1 MRRSLGRLTAA
12 GLAIV
17 IGTAF
22 VAATLVAGG
31 VITRTSYDAVAAS
44 FADADLVV
52 TAPDDGNTGL
62 TPADLAALRGTPGV
76 AAVDGR
82 RSMWVELVAGA
93 KRAVPEIAA
102 RASDPRLEAQILTSG
117 AFPAGLGEAAL
128 PGALAERLGIGVG
141 DVVTANREV
150 WTPAAESPA
159 TAGAGTAGI
168 GTASADPSTSTG
180 GAGTAGTG
188 TWTSTPE
195 AFTVVGLLDDPAGAF
210 AQSGGAV
217 VVTAADADRWA
228 AQDSAGS
235 SGEPSGASFPRAVVA
250 LADGVDVGQL
260 TSALV
265 AASPEGTL
273 VRTKDAEAQATVG
286 ELTGGSE
293 IFTTIVLGFAAIALL
308 VAALVISN
316 TFQVLIAQRTRALA
330 LLRCVGATKS
340 QLRRSVLQEAG
351 LLGIAASTLG
361 LLIGVGLAQVTLVV
375 LDRMTT
381 GVPLPATV
389 SITPAVVLVPLAIG
403 TIVTVLA
410 ALAPARAATRVAPL
424 AALRPADAPTFTHRR
439 NLPRLVA
446 SCLATVGG
454 VALLGWAVALGSNGD
469 ELTALGIGVLGGG
482 MSFVGVLVG
491 AVFWVP
497 SVVAAAGRLLTPS
510 GTAAKLAVANTIR
523 NPRRTAATSAA
534 LLIGVTLVAMMSTGA
549 ASART
554 TLGGALDSQFPVDVQ
569 IGRDG
574 PTTTDGAAVDLVT
587 PGLVKTIAD
596 VPGVAET
603 ITLRDLAVQVDAA
616 GQTVW
621 AHAMAIDP
629 TEAKSVLRVPTMM
642 AGLDDLHV
650 VVSRDTAAA
659 NNIADGDV
667 ISVTPTIIGNDG
679 SDQPA
684 GEPVQLTVVLTDLPG
699 GLMLTPTALARAG
712 ADLPTNQ
719 VWVRLADVDQAS
731 TVVPAIE
738 DALSDTAVQVSGA
751 AVEHAQFQKIID
763 TLLAVVVGLLGVAV
777 LIALIGVANTLSLSV
792 IERRRESAT
801 LRAIGLSRRQL
812 RTMLAIEGML
822 IAGVGAVI
830 GAGLGLLYGWAGA
843 ATTLGSLGDVQLEV
857 PWRDLALVVLVALIA
872 GLLASVIPGRA
883 AARTSPVAALAV
895 D

>member
-1 MRRSLGRLTAA
+1 MWHLTLAQIRRSLGRLTAA

-31 VITRTSYDAVAAS
+31 VITRTSYDAIAAS

-52 TAPDDGNTGL
+52 TAPDNGNTGL
-62 TPADLAALRGTPGV
+62 TATDLAALRGASGV
-76 AAVDGR
+76 DAVDGR

-93 KRAVPEIAA
+93 KRTVPEITAV
-102 RASDPRLEAQILTSG
+102 ASDPRFEAQVLTSG
-117 AFPAGLGEAAL
+117 AFPADVGEVAL
-128 PGALAERLGIGVG
+128 PGALAERLGTGIG
-141 DVVTANREV
+141 DTVTANREIF
-150 WTPAAESPA
+150 TPTAE
-159 TAGAGTAGI
+159 
-168 GTASADPSTSTG
+168 
-180 GAGTAGTG
+180 
-188 TWTSTPE
+188 TWTATPE
-195 AFTVVGLLDDPAGAF
+195 QLTVVGLLDDPTGAF

-217 VVTAADADRWA
+217 VITADDADRWA
-228 AQDSAGS
+228 AQDAAGM
-235 SGEPSGASFPRAVVA
+235 SGAPAAPATFTRAVVA
-250 LADGVDVGQL
+250 LTDGADVTTA
-260 TSALV
+260 TSALQ
-265 AASPEGTL
+265 AAAPEGT
-273 VRTKDAEAQATVG
+273 VIRTKDAEAQATIG

-330 LLRCVGATKS
+330 LLRCVGASKA

-351 LLGIAASTLG
+351 LLGLAASTLG
-361 LLIGVGLAQVTLVV
+361 LALGVGLAQVTLVI

-381 GVPLPATV
+381 GVPLPPLV

-403 TIVTVLA
+403 TVVTVLA

-424 AALRPADAPTFTHRR
+424 AALRPADAPAFTHRR
-439 NLPRLVA
+439 NLPRLVL
-446 SCLATVGG
+446 SCLATAGG
-454 VALLGWAVALGSNGD
+454 VALLGWAVAAASSMD
-469 ELTALGIGVLGGG
+469 EVAALGIGVLGGAL
-482 MSFVGVLVG
+482 SFVGVLVS

-497 SVVAAAGRLLTPS
+497 AVVAAAGRLLAPS

-534 LLIGVTLVAMMSTGA
+534 LLIGVTLVALMSTGA

-554 TLGGALDSQFPVDVQ
+554 TLGSALDSQFPVDVA
-569 IGRDG
+569 IGRDA
-574 PTTTDGAAVDLVT
+574 PAIATDGTAEALVT
-587 PGLVKTIAD
+587 PGLVQTVAD
-596 VPGVAET
+596 VPGVAES
-603 ITLRDLAVQVDAA
+603 IALRDLVVRLDVD
-616 GQTVW
+616 GQTVTSD
-621 AHAMAIDP
+621 AMVLDP
-629 TEAKSVLRVPTMM
+629 AEAKAVLRAPAMM

-650 VVSRDTAAA
+650 VVSRDTAAVHGLTE
-659 NNIADGDV
+659 GDV
-667 ISVTPTIIGNDG
+667 ITVTPTIVG
-679 SDQPA
+679 SDGLDVPA
-684 GEPVQLTVVLTDLPG
+684 GEPVELTAVLTDLPG
-699 GLMLTPTALARAG
+699 GLMLTPAALARTG
-712 ADLPTNQ
+712 ADVPTNQ
-719 VWVRLADVDQAS
+719 VWVRLTDVNEAGV
-731 TVVPAIE
+731 VVPAIE
-738 DALSDTAVQVSGA
+738 DALSDTAVQISGA
-751 AVEHAQFQKIID
+751 AVEHAQFQQIID

-830 GAGLGLLYGWAGA
+830 GAGLGTLYGWAGA
-843 ATTLGSLGDVQLEV
+843 ATVLGSLGDVQLEV
-857 PWRDLALVVLVALIA
+857 PWRDLGLVVLVALVA